1 MSRLCNYIFILNYT
15 FTAPLHNNDKC
26 VMCKPL
32 HIKLNNLKAETE
44 EGKEKH
50 LYCEHAQKAPQK
62 FGSSGLKF
70 GMALGKVS
78 H

>member
-1 MSRLCNYIFILNYT
+1 
-15 FTAPLHNNDKC
+15 
-26 VMCKPL
+26 MCKPL

-50 LYCEHAQKAPQK
+50 LYSEHAQKAPQK

>member
-1 MSRLCNYIFILNYT
+1 MSTLCNYVFILNYT
-15 FTAPLHNNDKC
+15 FTPPLHNNDEC

-32 HIKLNNLKAETE
+32 HIKLINLKAETE
-44 EGKEKH
+44 EGKENIYILSMPRRPPK
-50 LYCEHAQKAPQK
+50 K